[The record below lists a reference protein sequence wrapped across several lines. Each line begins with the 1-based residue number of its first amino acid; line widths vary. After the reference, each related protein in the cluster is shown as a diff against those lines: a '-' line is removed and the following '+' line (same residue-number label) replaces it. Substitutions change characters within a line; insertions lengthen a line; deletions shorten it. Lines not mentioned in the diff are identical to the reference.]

1 MSYRQARLYNNKS
14 QGWYIEYAT
23 LNDENQYQRCR
34 IRLNRLWKQSSTMA
48 DFKVKAESVI
58 MSINNQL
65 QMHYAPMQT
74 MPMVLPNPVQYVPV
88 PAMQPVMQYAA
99 PLPPLPSVQ
108 AEQHQAEQAV
118 APMPTVSEAS
128 KPTKRSDT
136 PVKKMFEEFI
146 KEKSKELKKTS
157 MVTPFCI

>member
-74 MPMVLPNPVQYVPV
+74 MPMVLPG
-88 PAMQPVMQYAA
+88 
-99 PLPPLPSVQ
+99 
-108 AEQHQAEQAV
+108 
-118 APMPTVSEAS
+118 
-128 KPTKRSDT
+128 
-136 PVKKMFEEFI
+136 
-146 KEKSKELKKTS
+146 TS
-157 MVTPFCI
+157 FFGKIIN